1 MSKSSITRRSFAKTA
16 AAAATVALISPAEAL
31 IQSDPTKPGPALS
44 QKAQAA
50 FAKLSQPS
58 RDEVAAKINEIF
70 RKYGSRLNDEQRS
83 DILRIM
89 AEGQPGL
96 EKMSAFALENGDQP
110 ATIFHPVLEPKAAAR
125 GKGEK

>member
-83 DILRIM
+83 DILPII
-89 AEGQPGL
+89 AEGPPGPQ
-96 EKMSAFALENGDQP
+96 EMKAFALAQRAP
-110 ATIFHPVLEPKAAAR
+110 PHTTFT
-125 GKGEK
+125 

>member
-96 EKMSAFALENGDQP
+96 EKMRAFPLQNREQP
-110 ATIFHPVLEPKAAAR
+110 PTPLPPRPVPKAAAP
-125 GKGEK
+125 GKG

>member
-1 MSKSSITRRSFAKTA
+1 MTGRSFGKTA

-70 RKYGSRLNDEQRS
+70 RKYGSRLNDEQRP
-83 DILRIM
+83 DILPIM
-89 AEGQPGL
+89 AEAQ
-96 EKMSAFALENGDQP
+96 
-110 ATIFHPVLEPKAAAR
+110 PVLHTIRPFPLATR
-125 GKGEK
+125 HH

>member
-1 MSKSSITRRSFAKTA
+1 MTGRSFGKTA

-96 EKMSAFALENGDQP
+96 EKMSALALQNGDQP
-110 ATIFHPVLEPKAAAR
+110 ATNFHPLLEPQTAGPR
-125 GKGEK
+125 KGEK

>member
-70 RKYGSRLNDEQRS
+70 RKYCSPLKDEQRPDS
-83 DILRIM
+83 LRNM
-89 AEGQPGL
+89 AEGPPGV
-96 EKMSAFALENGDQP
+96 EQRPTVCLENR
-110 ATIFHPVLEPKAAAR
+110 H
-125 GKGEK
+125 